1 MILGVI
7 VSGVIEQVKIE
18 SVATLGILI
27 DQPSADSWSVSVV
40 LRGYHQSA
48 QLSQRGVRVLHDDVG
63 EDSAQDQDD
72 QDDDVAWPAAGVD

>member
-1 MILGVI
+1 MLREICCY
-7 VSGVIEQVKIE
+7 
-18 SVATLGILI
+18 LI

-48 QLSQRGVRVLHDDVG
+48 QLSQRGVRVLHDDDD

>member
-1 MILGVI
+1 M
-7 VSGVIEQVKIE
+7 
-18 SVATLGILI
+18 
-27 DQPSADSWSVSVV
+27 